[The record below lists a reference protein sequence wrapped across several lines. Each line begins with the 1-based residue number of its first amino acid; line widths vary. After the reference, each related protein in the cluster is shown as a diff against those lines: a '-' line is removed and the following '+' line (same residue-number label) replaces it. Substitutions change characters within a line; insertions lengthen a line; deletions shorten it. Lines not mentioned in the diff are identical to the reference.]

1 MVRLTRHPSP
11 SRPPP
16 HFRFGCALL
25 SGIPWRD
32 TGRRAAVRGCPSA
45 SSSMGAFHR
54 SARAKCASAVPAAL
68 CWLVNERYTIKSHPA
83 PVCEGA
89 AAEPWLVTHTEWAH
103 FFNTRLPLAS
113 KESLQGFF
121 SSHIL
126 MLGAPAFPLERW
138 YTVYVIFK
146 RAPSRQ
152 FETKWQIPEFRYLIW
167 VEKCV
172 WFILFSI
179 FFPPKPFVCS
189 VCRPERRR
197 ALLPYL

>member
-1 MVRLTRHPSP
+1 MIRLTRHPSP

-89 AAEPWLVTHTEWAH
+89 AVEPWLVTHTEWAH
-103 FFNTRLPLAS
+103 FFTAHLPLAS

-121 SSHIL
+121 FSHIL
-126 MLGAPAFPLERW
+126 MFGAPVFPLKRW
-138 YTVYVIFK
+138 YTVYVILK
-146 RAPSRQ
+146 RESDRFQ
-152 FETKWQIPEFRYLIW
+152 NSNTLYELK
-167 VEKCV
+167 KCV

-179 FFPPKPFVCS
+179 FSQNLLLVQCVDQKEGGLFFPTDNS
-189 VCRPERRR
+189 
-197 ALLPYL
+197 A